1 MDWTIVG
8 IIAGLMTSFSFI
20 PQIIN
25 GFKTKSLEDLSY
37 PMLVFLGSGLML
49 WLSYGLH
56 LMNFAI
62 ILANTISVIF
72 IITLII
78 MKFYFSKKT
87 DRV

>member
-1 MDWTIVG
+1 MK
-8 IIAGLMTSFSFI
+8 
-20 PQIIN
+20 
-25 GFKTKSLEDLSY
+25 GFKTKSLEGLSY